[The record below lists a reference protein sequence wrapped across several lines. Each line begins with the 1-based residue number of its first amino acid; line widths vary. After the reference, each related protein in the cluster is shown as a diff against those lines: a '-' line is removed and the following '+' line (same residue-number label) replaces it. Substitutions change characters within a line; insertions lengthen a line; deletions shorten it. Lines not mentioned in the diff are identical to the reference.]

1 MKMKKISLYL
11 LLATGISVAPSCK
24 KDAVAPTTPITPT
37 TVYNDEQN
45 KENLQNTGLSMMKE
59 MDDAKNLVG
68 IDYTQHF
75 ADLVEKA
82 DPFGSN
88 AAFMPLKVLTSLS
101 VFGETGSTKAL
112 ESSLKRGG
120 SEENLNDI
128 YSKRVGEYKWNGKNW
143 IKNTAVK
150 DKIILRFPSSNTKTV
165 NNASYEISFV
175 NYTGSGL
182 PDDLKGNVPS
192 RVDAKFIVDGKTLV
206 QFEFKGVYNT
216 DAIPSLLDAK
226 LSVFPYSFS
235 STFTNN
241 SSNISKVFAFKRND
255 KTLLAMGANIKGNL
269 DKATIENMVNDE
281 NAEEI
286 NKVVKSIS
294 AYTQIFDI
302 IIKGE
307 ANVDGIVNDLKGKD
321 EVSEDEQAA
330 TANKNLK
337 VGVYYVSSGQQIANS
352 EFYLKNHT
360 YQDYQYNNNTK
371 QWELVEITDKD
382 LDIRMV
388 FKDGTK
394 ADLETYFNNGFD
406 KLGDEFEKFAQDLEN
421 RYDN

>member
-24 KDAVAPTTPITPT
+24 KDAVAPTTPVA

-59 MDDAKNLVG
+59 MDDAKDLVG
-68 IDYTQHF
+68 IDYTMHF

-88 AAFMPLKVLTSLS
+88 SAFMPMKVITALAL
-101 VFGETGSTKAL
+101 FGENGSTKAL

-165 NNASYEISFV
+165 NNASYEITFV

-286 NKVVKSIS
+286 NKVIKSIS

-371 QWELVEITDKD
+371 QWELVQITDKE

>member
-24 KDAVAPTTPITPT
+24 KDTVAPTAPTAPT

-68 IDYTQHF
+68 IDYTKHF

-82 DPFGSN
+82 DPFGSS
-88 AAFMPLKVLTSLS
+88 AAFMPMKVISDLAS
-101 VFGETGSTKAL
+101 FGENGSTKAL

-120 SEENLNDI
+120 NEDNLNDL
-128 YSKRVGEYKWNGKNW
+128 YSNRVGEYKWNGKTW

-150 DKIILRFPSSNTKTV
+150 DKIILRFPSSDAKTV
-165 NNASYEISFV
+165 NNASYEITFV
-175 NYTGSGL
+175 NYAGAGL

-192 RVDAKFIVDGKTLV
+192 SVNAKFIVDGKTLV
-206 QFEFKGVYNT
+206 QLEFKGVYNT

-235 STFTNN
+235 STFTNT

-269 DKATIENMVNDE
+269 DKVTIENMINNK

-307 ANVDGIVNDLKGKD
+307 ANVDGIVNDLKGKN

-352 EFYLKNHT
+352 EFYVKEHK
-360 YQDYQYNNNTK
+360 YQYGTVLNTEK
-371 QWELVEITDKD
+371 E

-388 FKDGTK
+388 FKDGSK
-394 ADLETYFNNGFD
+394 ADLETYFKNGFD
-406 KLGDEFEKFAQDLEN
+406 KLGDEFEKFAKDLDN

>member
-24 KDAVAPTTPITPT
+24 KDTVAPTTPTAPT

-68 IDYTQHF
+68 IDYTMHF

-82 DPFGSN
+82 DPFGSS
-88 AAFMPLKVLTSLS
+88 AAFMPMKVISDLAS
-101 VFGETGSTKAL
+101 FGENGSTKAL

-120 SEENLNDI
+120 SEDNLNDA
-128 YSKRVGEYKWNGKNW
+128 YTSRLGEYSWNGNGWNKKASN
-143 IKNTAVK
+143 
-150 DKIILRFPSSNTKTV
+150 KIIMRFPSSDAKTV
-165 NNASYEISFV
+165 NNASYEITFV
-175 NYTGSGL
+175 NYAGAGL

-192 RVDAKFIVDGKTLV
+192 SVNAKFIVDGKTLV
-206 QFEFKGVYNT
+206 QLEFKGVYNT

-235 STFTNN
+235 STFTNT

-269 DKATIENMVNDE
+269 DKATIENMINNE

-307 ANVDGIVNDLKGKD
+307 ANVDGIVNDVKGKN

-352 EFYLKNHT
+352 EFYVKEHK
-360 YQDYQYNNNTK
+360 YQYGTVLNTEK
-371 QWELVEITDKD
+371 E

-388 FKDGTK
+388 FKDGST
-394 ADLETYFNNGFD
+394 ADLETYFKNGFD
-406 KLGDEFEKFAQDLEN
+406 KLGDEFEKFAKDLDN

>member
-11 LLATGISVAPSCK
+11 LLATGIYVAPSCK

-88 AAFMPLKVLTSLS
+88 AAFMPMKVITALAL
-101 VFGETGSTKAL
+101 FGENGSTKAL

-120 SEENLNDI
+120 SEDNLNDA
-128 YSKRVGEYKWNGKNW
+128 YTSRLGEYSWNGNGWNK
-143 IKNTAVK
+143 KAST
-150 DKIILRFPSSNTKTV
+150 KIILRFPSAEGKG

-175 NYTGSGL
+175 NYTGTSLL
-182 PDDLKGNVPS
+182 PEGNTPS
-192 RVDAKFIVDGKTLV
+192 SVDAKFIVDGNIITQL
-206 QFEFKGVYNT
+206 EFTGKYNS
-216 DAIPSLLDAK
+216 DGIPNLLDAK
-226 LSVFPYSFS
+226 LSVKPYSFS
-235 STFTNN
+235 STFTNT
-241 SSNISKVFAFKRND
+241 SSKIAKVFAFKRLE
-255 KTLLAMGANIKGNL
+255 KTLLAMGATISGNL
-269 DKATIENMVNDE
+269 DKATIEDIVNNE

-294 AYTQIFDI
+294 AYTQLFDI
-302 IIKGE
+302 VIKGE
-307 ANVDGIVNDLKGKD
+307 ANVDGIVNDVKGKE
-321 EVSEDEQAA
+321 EVSDEAVVS
-330 TANKNLK
+330 TANKNVKLS
-337 VGVYYVSSGQQIANS
+337 VSYASTGQQIAGS

-360 YQDYQYNNNTK
+360 YQDYQYNLETQ
-371 QWELVEITDKD
+371 QWEPVERTDKE
-382 LDIRMV
+382 LDIRMI
-388 FKDGTK
+388 FKDGSK
-394 ADLETYFNNGFD
+394 ADLETYFKNGFD

-421 RYDN
+421 RYGK

>member
-88 AAFMPLKVLTSLS
+88 AAFMPMKVITALAL
-101 VFGETGSTKAL
+101 FGENGSTKAL

-120 SEENLNDI
+120 SEDNLNDA
-128 YSKRVGEYKWNGKNW
+128 YTSRLGEYSWNGNGWNK
-143 IKNTAVK
+143 KAST
-150 DKIILRFPSSNTKTV
+150 KIILRFPSAEGKG

-175 NYTGSGL
+175 NYTGTSLL
-182 PDDLKGNVPS
+182 PEGNTPS
-192 RVDAKFIVDGKTLV
+192 SVDAKFIVDGNIITQL
-206 QFEFKGVYNT
+206 EFTGKYNS
-216 DAIPSLLDAK
+216 DGIPNLLDAK
-226 LSVFPYSFS
+226 LSVKPYSFS
-235 STFTNN
+235 STFTNT
-241 SSNISKVFAFKRND
+241 SSKIAKVFAFKRLE
-255 KTLLAMGANIKGNL
+255 KTLLAMGATISGNL
-269 DKATIENMVNDE
+269 DKATIEDIVNNE

-294 AYTQIFDI
+294 AYTQLFDI
-302 IIKGE
+302 VIKGE
-307 ANVDGIVNDLKGKD
+307 ANVDGIVNDVKGKE
-321 EVSEDEQAA
+321 EVSDEAVVS
-330 TANKNLK
+330 TANKNVKLS
-337 VGVYYVSSGQQIANS
+337 VSYASTGQQIAGS
-352 EFYLKNHT
+352 EFYLKSNT
-360 YQDYQYNNNTK
+360 YQDYQYNPETQ
-371 QWELVEITDKD
+371 QWVQVERTDKE
-382 LDIRMV
+382 LDIRMI
-388 FKDGTK
+388 FKDGSK
-394 ADLETYFNNGFD
+394 ADLETYFKNGFD
-406 KLGDEFEKFAQDLEN
+406 KLDDEFKKFAQDLED
-421 RYDN
+421 RYGK

>member
-24 KDAVAPTTPITPT
+24 KDTVAPTTPTAPT

-59 MDDAKNLVG
+59 LDDAKNLVG
-68 IDYTQHF
+68 IDYTMHF

-82 DPFGSN
+82 DPFGSS
-88 AAFMPLKVLTSLS
+88 AAFMPMKVISDLAS
-101 VFGETGSTKAL
+101 FGENGSTKAL
-112 ESSLKRGG
+112 ESSLKRVGN
-120 SEENLNDI
+120 EDNLNDL
-128 YSKRVGEYKWNGKNW
+128 YSNRVGEYKWNGKTW
-143 IKNTAVK
+143 IKNIAVK
-150 DKIILRFPSSNTKTV
+150 DKIILRFPSSDAKTV
-165 NNASYEISFV
+165 NNASYEITFV
-175 NYTGSGL
+175 NYAGAGL

-192 RVDAKFIVDGKTLV
+192 SVNAKFIVDGKTLV
-206 QFEFKGVYNT
+206 QLEFKGVYNT

-235 STFTNN
+235 STFTNT
-241 SSNISKVFAFKRND
+241 SSNISKMFAFKRND

-269 DKATIENMVNDE
+269 DKATIENMINNE

-307 ANVDGIVNDLKGKD
+307 ANVDGIVNDVKGKN

-352 EFYLKNHT
+352 EFYVKEHK
-360 YQDYQYNNNTK
+360 YQYGTVLNTEK
-371 QWELVEITDKD
+371 E

-388 FKDGTK
+388 FKDGSK
-394 ADLETYFNNGFD
+394 ADLETYFKNGFD
-406 KLGDEFEKFAQDLEN
+406 KLGDEFEKFAKDLDN

>member
-88 AAFMPLKVLTSLS
+88 AAFMPMKVITALAL
-101 VFGETGSTKAL
+101 FGENGSTKAL

-120 SEENLNDI
+120 SEDNLNDA
-128 YSKRVGEYKWNGKNW
+128 YTSRLGEYSWNGNGWNK
-143 IKNTAVK
+143 KAST
-150 DKIILRFPSSNTKTV
+150 KIILRFPSEEGKG

-175 NYTGSGL
+175 NYSGTSLL
-182 PDDLKGNVPS
+182 PEGNTPS
-192 RVDAKFIVDGKTLV
+192 SVDAKFIVDGNIITQL
-206 QFEFKGVYNT
+206 EFTGKYNS
-216 DAIPSLLDAK
+216 DGIPNLLDAK
-226 LSVFPYSFS
+226 LSVKPYSFS
-235 STFTNN
+235 STFTNT
-241 SSNISKVFAFKRND
+241 SSKIAKVFAFKRLE
-255 KTLLAMGANIKGNL
+255 KTLLAMGATISGNL
-269 DKATIENMVNDE
+269 DKATIEDIVNNE

-294 AYTQIFDI
+294 AYTQLFDI
-302 IIKGE
+302 VIKGE
-307 ANVDGIVNDLKGKD
+307 ANVDGIVNDVKGKEDVSD
-321 EVSEDEQAA
+321 EAVVS
-330 TANKNLK
+330 TANKNVKLS
-337 VGVYYVSSGQQIANS
+337 VSYASSGQQIAGS
-352 EFYLKNHT
+352 EFYLKSNT
-360 YQDYQYNNNTK
+360 YQDYQYNPETK
-371 QWELVEITDKD
+371 QWVQVERTDKE
-382 LDIRMV
+382 LDIRMI
-388 FKDGTK
+388 FKDGSK
-394 ADLETYFNNGFD
+394 ADLETYFKNGFD
-406 KLGDEFEKFAQDLEN
+406 KLGDEFEKFAQDLED
-421 RYDN
+421 RYGK

>member
-88 AAFMPLKVLTSLS
+88 AAFMPMKVLTSLS

-165 NNASYEISFV
+165 NNASYEITFV

-255 KTLLAMGANIKGNL
+255 KTLLAMGANIKGKL

-321 EVSEDEQAA
+321 EVSKDEQAA